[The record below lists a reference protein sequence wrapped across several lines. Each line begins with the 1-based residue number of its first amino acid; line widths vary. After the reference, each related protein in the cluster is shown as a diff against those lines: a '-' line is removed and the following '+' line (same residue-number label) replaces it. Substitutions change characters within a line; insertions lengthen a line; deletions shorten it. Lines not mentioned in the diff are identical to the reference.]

1 MDITKLKGQIP
12 DSVYDQIPM
21 VIEKFEINT
30 PLRLVHFLAQ
40 CSHESGNFKAVSEN
54 LNYSADGLKK
64 IFGKYFPGDL
74 ATQYARNPEKIA
86 SRVYGSRMGNG
97 DESTKEGYKFRGR
110 GYIQLTGK
118 SNYQA
123 FSTSIGEDV
132 TSNPDLV
139 STKYSLASAAWFF
152 SRNKLNSISDKG
164 LSEVT
169 IKELTKRINGGYN
182 GLEHRIVE
190 TKKFAQILDVH

>member
-86 SRVYGSRMGNG
+86 SRVYGSRMPTHSW
-97 DESTKEGYKFRGR
+97 D
-110 GYIQLTGK
+110 
-118 SNYQA
+118 
-123 FSTSIGEDV
+123 
-132 TSNPDLV
+132 
-139 STKYSLASAAWFF
+139 
-152 SRNKLNSISDKG
+152 
-164 LSEVT
+164 
-169 IKELTKRINGGYN
+169 
-182 GLEHRIVE
+182 
-190 TKKFAQILDVH
+190 